1 MLESHFDMSDPEL
14 TIEKVVADYLAMI
27 YRFVY
32 RLVGNEAD
40 ASDIA
45 QEVMVKVW
53 KNLGKYNPKQNI
65 KPWLFKIARHTAID
79 WLRRR
84 RQIPFSDLDRI
95 DEEGNEKAFA
105 ETVEDLELLP
115 DEVFAQTE
123 IREKFNQALASLP
136 INNRTIVVL
145 HLEEGLTFNDIAEI
159 VGRPLNTVKS
169 AYRRS
174 LVKLRA
180 KLSEIAPK

>member
-1 MLESHFDMSDPEL
+1 MTDDHL
-14 TIEKVVADYLAMI
+14 TIEKVVAEYLTMI
-27 YRFVY
+27 YRFIY
-32 RLVGNEAD
+32 RLVGNEND

-53 KNLGKYNPKQNI
+53 KNLDKYDPAQDL
-65 KPWLFKIARHTAID
+65 KPWLFKIARNTAID

-84 RQIPFSDLDRI
+84 RQIPFSRLDSV
-95 DEEGNEKAFA
+95 DEEGSERSFA
-105 ETVEDLELLP
+105 DTVVDLELLP
-115 DEVFAQTE
+115 DEVFAQKE
-123 IREKFNQALASLP
+123 IKEKFDQALETIP
-136 INNRTIVVL
+136 INERTIIVL
-145 HLEEGLTFNDIAEI
+145 HLEEGFTFNEIADL

-180 KLSEIAPK
+180 KLAQIAPKLGRSA